1 MWCLVV
7 VERRDQ
13 QVRARSTPRWKR
25 EQQNIAVE
33 GPRQAQHNPTPNTTL
48 STL

>member
-7 VERRDQ
+7 EERKDQ
-13 QVRARSTPRWKR
+13 QVGTRSTARWKR

-33 GPRQAQHNPTPNTTL
+33 GPRRVQHNPTPNTTL